1 LTSIAANLA
10 PTGRYL
16 RNPAFK
22 AGFFLRVW
30 PLALSCYRAAMEHQW
45 VRPVVTAVLCLVAA
59 ALLWYGAGVLF
70 DRPPESDDAASLGY

>member
-1 LTSIAANLA
+1 
-10 PTGRYL
+10 
-16 RNPAFK
+16 
-22 AGFFLRVW
+22 
-30 PLALSCYRAAMEHQW
+30 MEHQW